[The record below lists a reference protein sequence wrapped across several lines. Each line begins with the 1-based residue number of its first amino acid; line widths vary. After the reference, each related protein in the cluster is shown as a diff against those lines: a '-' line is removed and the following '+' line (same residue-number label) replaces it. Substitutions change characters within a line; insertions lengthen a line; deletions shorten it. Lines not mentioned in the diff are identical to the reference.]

1 MGRTIALEL
10 KVAITIRYLATESA
24 FTDLQYQFR
33 LNKSTISKFI
43 PEVYEALK
51 DKYMKVDKYVPLMK
65 LVT

>member
-1 MGRTIALEL
+1 MERTIALEL
-10 KVAITIRYLATESA
+10 KVATTISYLATESA

>member
-10 KVAITIRYLATESA
+10 KVATTISYLATESA

>member
-1 MGRTIALEL
+1 MGRTIAPEL
-10 KVAITIRYLATESA
+10 KVAITIRYLATES
-24 FTDLQYQFR
+24 TLKDLQYQFR

-51 DKYMKVDKYVPLMK
+51 YKYMKVDKYVPLMK

>member
-10 KVAITIRYLATESA
+10 KVAITISYLATESA